1 MADEFAKGLGLLTGA
16 GLIWMVLAGW
26 YRTPSFSGAQLYGAI
41 PDNLT
46 MYDQI
51 AVLLLESMFW
61 LAIFGAILFWV
72 GVPLGREVYAQFSG
86 E

>member
-26 YRTPSFSGAQLYGAI
+26 YRTPSFEGAQLTGSI
-41 PDNLT
+41 PSELT
-46 MYDQI
+46 MYDQP
-51 AVLLLESMFW
+51 AVVLLESMFW
-61 LAIFGAILFWV
+61 LAIFGGLLFWV
-72 GVPLGREVYAQFSG
+72 GVPLGRELYARANG

>member
-26 YRTPSFSGAQLYGAI
+26 YKTPSFEGAQLTGSPPGELSMLGELAI
-41 PDNLT
+41 
-46 MYDQI
+46 
-51 AVLLLESMFW
+51 VFLESMFW
-61 LAIFGAILFWV
+61 LAIFGALLFWV
-72 GVPLGREVYAQFSG
+72 GVPLGRELYAKVEG

>member
-26 YRTPSFSGAQLYGAI
+26 YRTPGFEEAQLIGEV
-41 PDNLT
+41 PSGLT
-46 MYDQI
+46 MYDQV
-51 AVLLLESMFW
+51 AVQLMYAMFW
-61 LAIFGAILFWV
+61 LAIFGALLFWV
-72 GVPLGREVYAQFSG
+72 VVPLGRQLYASVNG

>member
-26 YRTPSFSGAQLYGAI
+26 YKTPSFEGKQLTGT
-41 PDNLT
+41 PPSDLS
-46 MYDQI
+46 MLGEM
-51 AVLLLESMFW
+51 AVLLLEASFW
-61 LAIFGAILFWV
+61 LAIFGAFLFWV
-72 GVPLGREVYAQFSG
+72 GVPLGRALYATATA